1 MQAPIQ
7 VGMLLTA
14 IGRKPPWLAQQLGVT
29 PGAVNQMMHKQT
41 LPVAKMERIAEI
53 CGVKY
58 ESYFVLPDGTR
69 IG

>member
-7 VGMLLTA
+7 IGMLLAA
-14 IGRKPPWLAQQLGVT
+14 IERKPSWLAQQLGVT
-29 PGAVNQMMHKQT
+29 PGAVNQMLRKRT
-41 LPVAKMERIAEI
+41 LPVAKMEQIAEI